1 MEEDHLKKNDHD
13 PPCVQVSHLRDVQSI
28 RMVSGYS
35 LWQFVSGAQQTAKVV
50 YRKFF
55 NQIGILPLV
64 SGNSVS

>member
-1 MEEDHLKKNDHD
+1 MKLHQATHQDFEKVKNAYIDIINNTPNMEQHARW
-13 PPCVQVSHLRDVQSI
+13 V
-28 RMVSGYS
+28 
-35 LWQFVSGAQQTAKVV
+35 VSGAQQTAKEV